1 MMVEGIKDATDK
13 GVVVV
18 ITTRT
23 HGGRPYQVY
32 AYPGSVTDSRNKGAI
47 RGGETSAAK
56 ARLKLMVILSEKPE
70 LAGNREELE
79 KLMDV

>member
-32 AYPGSVTDSRNKGAI
+32 AYPGSVTDSRNKGNPW
-47 RGGETSAAK
+47 R
-56 ARLKLMVILSEKPE
+56 RNLSCKSSS
-70 LAGNREELE
+70 
-79 KLMDV
+79 